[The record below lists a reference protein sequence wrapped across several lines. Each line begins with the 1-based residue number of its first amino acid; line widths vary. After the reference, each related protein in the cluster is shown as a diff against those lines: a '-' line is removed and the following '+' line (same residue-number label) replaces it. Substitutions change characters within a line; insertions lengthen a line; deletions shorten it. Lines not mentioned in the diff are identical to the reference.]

1 MVNLWN
7 PAIYSNGLTPEQ
19 QNLLNFD
26 MQSTSN
32 RSPNIIV
39 VPVGQ
44 KEEQQQ
50 SVPVLPQVTPAVN
63 TAADRTY
70 MPLVPSTPQVD
81 RRALADLSYS
91 EPAIEDLQGP
101 PTGEEPLP
109 KTDDPWYGRIAGT
122 VKNILS
128 MSSDF
133 ADKLTE
139 KTPTGT
145 VLSDWVNNFA
155 SSPFLAM
162 PRNEVFQRMQA
173 QANANLDRQAKYGN
187 EGSQAAAMQIY
198 RQFLGE
204 LGYDNPNLTP
214 EQRGAIEQTAYDKT
228 LEFLQA
234 SRSNIN
240 IGGEA
245 GPKWMSDINKKRYE
259 DLSSAADNSAM
270 TEAMAD
276 ELIKGI
282 ESGEFVTGGGDLG
295 AAVISAAN
303 ALGLSSDAQQR
314 YSALFNSFSMERR
327 KNLLSSFKGAIS
339 NKEQD
344 IITQAIGSLGSSA
357 QSNLTFLK
365 LAKLSA
371 RLARESQ
378 EKFDELAGLG
388 LTDSQINTRFN
399 AYLRD
404 RALKTAAEVAQ
415 IMGSSSGGV
424 SGGSTGGE
432 GHVLEVVE

>member
-26 MQSTSN
+26 MQSTSD

-44 KEEQQQ
+44 EEEKQQN
-50 SVPVLPQVTPAVN
+50 VPVLPQVTPAVN

-70 MPLVPSTPQVD
+70 MPLVPSMPQVD

-91 EPAIEDLQGP
+91 EPVIEDLQGA

-122 VKNILS
+122 VRNILS

-133 ADKLTE
+133 ADKLAE

-155 SSPFLAM
+155 ASPFLAM

-173 QANANLDRQAKYGN
+173 QANANLDRQAKYGR

-198 RQFLGE
+198 KQFLGE

-214 EQRGAIEQTAYDKT
+214 EQRGEIEQTAYEKT
-228 LEFLQA
+228 LDFLQA

-240 IGGEA
+240 IGGTA
-245 GPKWMSDINKKRYE
+245 KMSEQIAMQTYK
-259 DLSSAADNSAM
+259 DLYDASSDYQELAPRLENTISA
-270 TEAMAD
+270 
-276 ELIKGI
+276 L
-282 ESGEFVTGGGDLG
+282 ESDKFGTGGGDLG
-295 AAVISAAN
+295 AWARDFAAN
-303 ALGLSSDAQQR
+303 WGILSDEEAANIAS
-314 YSALFNSFSMERR
+314 FNELNGRLRQSFM
-327 KNLLSSFKGAIS
+327 KSFKGAIS

-344 IITQAIGSLGSSA
+344 LISKALPGLGRSKA
-357 QSNLTFLK
+357 ANIAMLK
-365 LAKLSA
+365 LILLQKQLQNESYETYAELTRQYRDPEDVNAAFAEYLKARYAKTVE
-371 RLARESQ
+371 RV
-378 EKFDELAGLG
+378 
-388 LTDSQINTRFN
+388 N
-399 AYLRD
+399 A
-404 RALKTAAEVAQ
+404 
-415 IMGSSSGGV
+415 I
-424 SGGSTGGE
+424 TGGRSGSDKSWGYKADE
-432 GHVLEVVE
+432 GEVMDLE